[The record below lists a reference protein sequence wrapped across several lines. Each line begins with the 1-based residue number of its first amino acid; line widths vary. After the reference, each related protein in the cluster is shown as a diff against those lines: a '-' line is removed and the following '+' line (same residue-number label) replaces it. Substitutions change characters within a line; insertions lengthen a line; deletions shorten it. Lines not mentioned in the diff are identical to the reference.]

1 MGGFGSG
8 SDRKYTLTI
17 GAQAQNLF
25 NEVPYGIPVST
36 WTNPTNTQFGKTHSL
51 GGGGFASQNA
61 VRTITLQANFSF

>member
-36 WTNPTNTQFGKTHSL
+36 LTNPQFGKTLSL
-51 GGGGFASQNA
+51 GGGPFGGGNA
-61 VRTITLQANFSF
+61 VRTIMLQANFSF

>member
-25 NEVPYGIPVST
+25 NQVPYGTPVST
-36 WTNPTNTQFGKTHSL
+36 WNNLQQFGHTLSL
-51 GGGGFASQNA
+51 GGGPFGGGNA
-61 VRTITLQANFSF
+61 VRTIMLQANFSF